1 MKIKTLLA
9 ILLFATTP
17 LAMADAPVVDINQN
31 QNDVYAQQQSSES
44 LDSAQ
49 TKAAAPVPMLPEA
62 TKNVVTT
69 ETVPVQSIQTAAQD
83 SGQTNPAPI
92 KIKTDSTM
100 NMESMD
106 NSLPQI
112 NTASLT
118 TEQRLN
124 RLEQQLNN
132 LVQMNLPA
140 RLESLQQTI
149 DKLNG
154 QSEQHDHDLKMVNDQ
169 LRNFYIDLE
178 RRIAQTKGVAPTGI
192 TDNAATGTA
201 NLHTDSTTLPAAG
214 SATSEPDQQSVPKEQ
229 KTYDEAFSLLQQ
241 KQYTTA
247 NEKFRTYIKS
257 YPKGAN
263 IISAHY
269 WSAECYYLL
278 SQLDQ
283 AAFEFKTL
291 LDKYPSSTKSAD
303 ALLKLGIIHAHTG
316 KTEQAKS
323 EFLKVQQHYPGTTA
337 AQLAKHQLS
346 NLAPR

>member
-1 MKIKTLLA
+1 MKLKTLLA
-9 ILLFATTP
+9 VILFAATT

-31 QNDVYAQQQSSES
+31 SNDSAAVQSGSFQ
-44 LDSAQ
+44 DSAQ
-49 TKAAAPVPMLPEA
+49 TKAVAPVPMLPEA
-62 TKNVVTT
+62 TTT
-69 ETVPVQSIQTAAQD
+69 STEQVAVQPTQNATSPMKMKTVGSVEAT
-83 SGQTNPAPI
+83 
-92 KIKTDSTM
+92 
-100 NMESMD
+100 D
-106 NSLPQI
+106 NSLQQI

-140 RLESLQQTI
+140 RLDSLQQTM

-154 QSEQHDHDLKMVNDQ
+154 QSEQHDHDLKILNDQ
-169 LRNFYIDLE
+169 LRNFYTDLE
-178 RRIAQTKGVAPTGI
+178 RRIGQAKGTTPTAGI
-192 TDNAATGTA
+192 TDITATPATGTA
-201 NLHTDSTTLPAAG
+201 NLHTDSATLPTAS

-229 KTYDEAFSLLQQ
+229 KTYDEAFSMLQQ
-241 KQYTTA
+241 KQYATA
-247 NEKFRTYIKS
+247 NEKFRAYIKS

-303 ALLKLGIIHAHTG
+303 ALLKLGIIHAHAG
-316 KTEQAKS
+316 KTEQARS
-323 EFLKVQQHYPGTTA
+323 EFSKVQQRYPGSTA